1 MTRPDLNL
9 LITLDALLTE
19 GNVTRAARKLR
30 LSPSAMSRSLA
41 RLRETVGDPLLV
53 RAGRTLVPT
62 PRAVQLRDEV
72 RQLVQDAEAALRPAR
87 LLDLQ
92 RLKRTFAIRAS
103 DGFAES
109 FGPSLLKQILR
120 QAPGVRLRL
129 VRKLDKDSAPLRE
142 GVVDFE
148 TAVVGKDTSPE
159 LRTHALFRDN
169 FIGVVRL
176 GHQLSSERVESANYA
191 RQVHVAV
198 VRQAGGGSV
207 EASLSNAGVE
217 RNVVAEVDGYSAACA
232 LVRRTDLVATIPER
246 HTAGL
251 REGLHTFELPFETP
265 ELLISLLWHPRQ
277 DGDPAHR
284 WMREQIQL
292 VCRPS
297 KSDGLTR

>member
-1 MTRPDLNL
+1 MARPDLNL
-9 LITLDALLTE
+9 LITLDVLLTE
-19 GNVTRAARKLR
+19 GSVTRAARKLQ

-41 RLRETVGDPLLV
+41 RLRETIGDPLLV

-62 PRAVQLRDEV
+62 PRAVELRDEV
-72 RQLVQDAEAALRPAR
+72 RQLVQDVEAALRPAK

-109 FGPSLLKQILR
+109 FGPDLLEQIR
-120 QAPGVRLRL
+120 REAPGVRLRL
-129 VRKLDKDSAPLRE
+129 VRKLDKDSGPLRE
-142 GVVDFE
+142 GVIDFE

-159 LRTHALFRDN
+159 LRSHALFRDH
-169 FIGVVRL
+169 FVGVVRM
-176 GHQLSSERVESANYA
+176 GHELSSGRVDSADYA

-207 EASLSNAGVE
+207 EPSLSNAGVE
-217 RNVVAEVDGYSAACA
+217 RNVVAEVDGYSAACS
-232 LVRRTDLVATIPER
+232 LVRRTNLVATIPNR

-251 REGLHTFELPFETP
+251 REGLRAFKLPFETP
-265 ELLISLLWHPRQ
+265 ELLISLLWHPRH

-284 WMREQIQL
+284 WMRERIQD
-292 VCRPS
+292 VCNSLRR
-297 KSDGLTR
+297 D